1 MLARSHH
8 SVTRL
13 LPVKHSRSHSST
25 SPSRPHRSR
34 VPTPSHPAWD
44 PTSLRARFIPFPLP
58 PTGAMGSRAGWDR
71 VLEDYAKLKSPEREL
86 PPGVWVTSDEKTLT
100 IFDGYEKA
108 KYHLLI
114 LPRAPFPLESGGT
127 VPASHLVNLASLL
140 KSPHALEVLKVLERQ
155 ADEVKEMIRD
165 EMEKEEG
172 WSWDVRVG
180 FHAVES
186 MRHVHLH
193 VISSDMLSPKLKNK
207 KHWNSFHPTLGYF
220 LHLSNVIREVENGGY
235 VLDSRA
241 SYEALLKEPLVSTYP
256 PYETFKTI
264 PDLQR
269 HLQREWEKE
278 GRTRKQAAG
287 QAESNSKSG

>member
-1 MLARSHH
+1 
-8 SVTRL
+8 
-13 LPVKHSRSHSST
+13 
-25 SPSRPHRSR
+25 
-34 VPTPSHPAWD
+34 
-44 PTSLRARFIPFPLP
+44 
-58 PTGAMGSRAGWDR
+58 MGSRAGWDR
-71 VLEDYAKLKSPEREL
+71 VLEDYARLKRPEREL

-114 LPRAPFPLESGGT
+114 MPRVPFPLVSGET
-127 VPASHLVNLASLL
+127 VPASHLLNLASLL
-140 KSPHALEVLKVLERQ
+140 KSPHALEVLKALELQ
-155 ADEVKEMIRD
+155 AEEVKEMIRD

-172 WSWDVRVG
+172 WSWDVRIG

-193 VISSDMLSPKLKNK
+193 VISSDMISPKLKNK

-220 LHLSNVIREVENGGY
+220 LHLSDVIRGVENDGY

-241 SYEALLKEPLVSTYP
+241 SYGALLKEPLVSTYP
-256 PYETFKTI
+256 PYETLKNI
-264 PDLQR
+264 PELQR

-278 GRTRKQAAG
+278 HRKRKRTTVRAG
-287 QAESNSKSG
+287 EASTGG